1 MKFKLK
7 RFNNKARGLKKA
19 RKIGS
24 FVDKDYAIMAMEAM
38 VANYPKSN
46 FYIYQPGTKYEKEII
61 AYICSDCPMYAGIME
76 NMAPAYM
83 QDDRNDEEIKARRE
97 AIGGPQDF

>member
-1 MKFKLK
+1 MKFKLM
-7 RFNNKARGLKKA
+7 RFSNKAGLKKA

-24 FVDKDYAIMAMEAM
+24 FVDQDYAIMAMEAM
-38 VANYPKSN
+38 IANYPKSN
-46 FYIYQPGTKYEKEII
+46 FYIYQPGTKYEKGII
-61 AYICSDCPMYAGIME
+61 AYICSDKYVDVIE

-83 QDDRNDEEIKARRE
+83 QDDRNEEERKARRE